1 MPKLPYVEFH
11 APVVG
16 YEKTRIEALRGAPG
30 IVEILWGDERA
41 DGTFAEVRIIFAD
54 DQVMHRFL
62 EAGLSSVR
70 DQGN

>member
-16 YEKTRIEALRGAPG
+16 YKRGQIDPLRGAPG
-30 IVEILWGDERA
+30 IVEIVWGDQRS

-54 DQVMHRFL
+54 DVVMQRFL
-62 EAGLSSVR
+62 DAGLASVR
-70 DQGN
+70 DRGN